1 MSELTVTV
9 IRLGLLALLW
19 VFVFSVVS
27 VLRGDLFGT
36 KVTKRT
42 GRGRDLVPAAHAQM
56 PTAPPTPPPLTRAP
70 QNRRS
75 ARNTP
80 SHVLVTEGPLQ
91 GTTIT
96 LGQQS
101 VLIGRN
107 PESTLVLDDDYAS
120 GRHARIYPENG
131 EWYLEDLGSTNGTFV
146 ANERLNA
153 PLKLDVGTTV
163 RIGTT
168 VLELRR

>member
-9 IRLGLLALLW
+9 VRLGLLALLW
-19 VFVFSVVS
+19 VFVFSVVG

-36 KVTKRT
+36 KVTR
-42 GRGRDLVPAAHAQM
+42 RDTARAAPAPRPAKPAKAAQ
-56 PTAPPTPPPLTRAP
+56 
-70 QNRRS
+70 RRS
-75 ARNTP
+75 GRAARRTP
-80 SHVLVTEGPLQ
+80 SHVLVAEGPLK

-96 LGQQS
+96 LGTNS

-120 GRHARIYPENG
+120 GRHARIYPEDG
-131 EWYLEDLGSTNGTFV
+131 EWFVEDLGSTNGTY
-146 ANERLNA
+146 AGHQRLTT
-153 PLKLDVGTTV
+153 PQRLEVGSTL

>member
-9 IRLGLLALLW
+9 VRLGLLAVLW
-19 VFVFSVVS
+19 VFVFSVVG

-36 KVTKRT
+36 RVT
-42 GRGRDLVPAAHAQM
+42 Q
-56 PTAPPTPPPLTRAP
+56 
-70 QNRRS
+70 RS
-75 ARNTP
+75 APRPAPASHPAQVAQAARRGQRTSRRTP
-80 SHVLVTEGPLQ
+80 SHVLVSEGPLK

-96 LGQQS
+96 LGQNS

-131 EWYLEDLGSTNGTFV
+131 EWYVEDLGSTNGTF
-146 ANERLNA
+146 AGTQRLTS
-153 PLKLDVGTTV
+153 PQKLQVGSTL